1 MQIISFYFQRLYDA
15 LVEGGWRLMPDRCF
29 INSLFVVETHM
40 WTRSVFLIKFI
51 TAVWLV
57 SNDNI
62 TLTIQWQF
70 SFPQIKYL
78 RLKTY
83 RCKTVQLSSNSQHLD
98 SGTTVGI
105 WIMNLSCIQVLGIC
119 LVVKWSISQTM
130 ISIADW
136 NVPCSDAIWMMR
148 LLSGTWKANT
158 KLSTMCMVVIQMSGI
173 QIPTVHI

>member
-1 MQIISFYFQRLYDA
+1 MLLILSKTS
-15 LVEGGWRLMPDRCF
+15 CF

-148 LLSGTWKANT
+148 LLSGTWKANA